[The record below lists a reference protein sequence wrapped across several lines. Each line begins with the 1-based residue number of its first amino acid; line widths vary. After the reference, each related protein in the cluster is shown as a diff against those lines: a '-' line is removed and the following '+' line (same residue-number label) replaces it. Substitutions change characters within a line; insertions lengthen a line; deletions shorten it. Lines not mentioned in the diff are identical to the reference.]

1 MTLRAAATIVLV
13 LMGLTVLAMRFLPEL
28 FYRPPAPAAA
38 VASATPVEPEL
49 PAGIAE
55 ARPVDDGSVVASPVS
70 QPSDPSQPA
79 PSPQGPAMPPTEL
92 QAQDLE
98 PGDGAAVAAGQTAV
112 VHYTGWLWDAAAP
125 DSKGRKFDSS
135 RDHGDT
141 FAFRV
146 GAGQVIRGW
155 DQGVEGM
162 KVGGKRRLVIPPELG
177 YGARG
182 AGGVIPGG
190 ATLVFDVEL
199 MGIR

>member
-1 MTLRAAATIVLV
+1 MTLRAAATIILV
-13 LMGLTVLAMRFLPEL
+13 LMGLTVLAMRVAPEL
-28 FYRPPAPAAA
+28 FHRPATGPAAEA
-38 VASATPVEPEL
+38 VATAALAEPEL

-55 ARPVDDGSVVASPVS
+55 ARPVDAGKTPAIVPPGAPMSPD
-70 QPSDPSQPA
+70 Q
-79 PSPQGPAMPPTEL
+79 L

-98 PGDGAAVAAGQTAV
+98 PGTGPAVAAGQTAV

-125 DSKGRKFDSS
+125 ENKGRKFDSS

-146 GAGQVIRGW
+146 GGGEVIRGW

>member
-1 MTLRAAATIVLV
+1 MTLRAAATIILV
-13 LMGLTVLAMRFLPEL
+13 LMGLTVLAMRVVPEL
-28 FYRPPAPAAA
+28 FYRPPTAGAADAGPPAGL
-38 VASATPVEPEL
+38 TEPEL

-55 ARPVDDGSVVASPVS
+55 AMPVDDGQA
-70 QPSDPSQPA
+70 PA
-79 PSPQGPAMPPTEL
+79 PTTVPPGAPMSPDQL

-98 PGDGAAVAAGQTAV
+98 PGTGPAVAAGQTAV

-125 DSKGRKFDSS
+125 DNKGRKFDSS

-141 FAFRV
+141 FSFRV
-146 GAGQVIRGW
+146 GGGEVIRGW